1 MLPRRIRQTAL
12 GRFAETPENKGNRR
26 RINRG
31 DHGNLTFAMVGEN
44 FVTFENMVPSTVAQA
59 RQGVHGRTPTGI
71 LTSLVSSQKGRQ
83 TVTITSARV
92 TAYSAPYKVPIT
104 NGLYTYTD
112 TEIVVVEL
120 GTSEGVTGIGW
131 THGGPIVYTAL
142 KQIADTVIGL
152 PLSVEKIWSVIYRPK
167 LYGRRGLESRAISA
181 VDIAVW
187 DAIGKQAG
195 MSVHQLLGGFRDTV
209 PAYAAGGYY
218 EPGKGLDE
226 LQAEVRARVDDGI
239 RAIKMKVGGVS
250 IAEDLTRVDAAREAV
265 GPDVEIL
272 VDSNNAYERIKAN
285 AMAKELGDRGIF
297 WFEEPLGP
305 DDFDGARDLVSQN
318 HLPIALGENEYTL
331 PGFRHLLDNKC
342 ADVINADAQILGGIT
357 EWQKVAHYAQ
367 AHFTPVAPHGD
378 QEIHVHLVA
387 AVPNGLIVE
396 YYDNSL
402 NSLKEVM
409 FQQRFELNADGSI
422 TVPDRPGL
430 GFDLDRTALKPFKVD
445 GE

>member
-1 MLPRRIRQTAL
+1 
-12 GRFAETPENKGNRR
+12 
-26 RINRG
+26 
-31 DHGNLTFAMVGEN
+31 
-44 FVTFENMVPSTVAQA
+44 
-59 RQGVHGRTPTGI
+59 
-71 LTSLVSSQKGRQ
+71 
-83 TVTITSARV
+83 VTITSARV

-112 TEIVVVEL
+112 TEIAVVEI

-142 KQIADTVIGL
+142 AQIAETIVGL

-181 VDIAVW
+181 IDIAVW
-187 DAIGKQAG
+187 DALGKQAG
-195 MSVHQLLGGFRDTV
+195 MSIHQLMGGFRDTV
-209 PAYAAGGYY
+209 PAYGAGGYY
-218 EPGKGLDE
+218 EPGKGIDE
-226 LQAEVRARVDDGI
+226 LQTELRERVDNDI

-250 IAEDLTRVDAAREAV
+250 IAEDLVRIDAAREAV
-265 GPDVEIL
+265 GPGIEIL
-272 VDSNNAYERIKAN
+272 VDSNNAYDRIPAR
-285 AMAKELGDRGIF
+285 AMAKELGDRGIY

-305 DDFDGARDLVSQN
+305 DDFDGASELTREKLV
-318 HLPIALGENEYTL
+318 PIAIGENEYTL

-378 QEIHVHLVA
+378 QEVHVHLVA

-402 NSLKEVM
+402 NTLKDVM
-409 FQQRFELNADGSI
+409 FEQRLELNEDGSI
-422 TVPDRPGL
+422 TVPNRPGL
-430 GFDLDRTALKPFKVD
+430 GFDLDRKGLEPFKVA
-445 GE
+445 GK